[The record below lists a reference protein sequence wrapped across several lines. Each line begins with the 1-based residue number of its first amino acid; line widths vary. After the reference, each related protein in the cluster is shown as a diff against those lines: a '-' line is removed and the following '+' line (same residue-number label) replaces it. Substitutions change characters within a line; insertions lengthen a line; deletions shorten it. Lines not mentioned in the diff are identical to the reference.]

1 MKQRIA
7 FLSVLFLSV
16 SVLLAQPP
24 ETVYEGIL
32 IAKGFRQSIPANAH
46 GPHDIGFNFTFFG
59 NSYDQFYVS
68 ANGLVMFTEPDGV
81 YNNEVTI
88 PDPAMPNN
96 YIAPFWDNLSIL
108 DRGDVMYR
116 TIGIAPNRKCIIQY
130 KNMGFDPVPG
140 LFGTFSVILYE
151 TTNVVQVQYRLI
163 LDPFSPEPHGASATI
178 GLENADGTAGVLYA
192 YHEAD
197 AVYTGDAI
205 SFTPAGQDDYTIND
219 NAIYDGVFLTGNP
232 TLPDPGMVDLVS
244 PAKDAVTGTDHT
256 FIWTESSNATKY
268 YLRLGTKPDLS
279 DAPYTDAGLNLNHTV
294 TGLEPGETYYW
305 AVFAENSTGI
315 AWCEVSR
322 FSASASPPI
331 SAVPQTIWM
340 EQGQEK
346 TIQLK
351 YTGGDGST
359 KTAVITSLPAQGILY
374 QYNAGSRG
382 AQITSVPAT
391 VTDAGRNIIYSASG
405 NAGNNAGNF
414 RFIMSDNTGNS
425 PEATIKINVSP
436 PGVPSVLYMAKDINV
451 EIQFDRLMAD
461 PAGKQ
466 NQFEVKVNGSPAAV
480 SSVSLKTGDP
490 YTIVLNLS
498 VPLTGT
504 ENVTLS
510 YNQGDVASTSGGLLL
525 PFTGQPVTLKAQT
538 ITFTQSLDRKYSLQP
553 FTLSATASS
562 SLGITFASANPAVAV
577 ISGVSTC
584 NFRGVGTSSITARQ
598 AGNATYAPARY
609 IRTLTVSK
617 GDQTI
622 TFDPIPLQAL
632 EYPDFN
638 LVATATS
645 GLPVSFSSSDP
656 GVATVTGSQVH
667 ITGTG
672 TTVITAAQAGSELWN
687 PAADVQQPLVV
698 NATGIDDAFSPE
710 NSFNIYSAGNYIYI
724 RTNAGEQDG
733 MTGTVTIFDITGK
746 PVSILDNIEFSGDS
760 RIEIPA
766 GDMKGLYIVEI
777 RTATIKARKKVVVR

>member
-1 MKQRIA
+1 
-7 FLSVLFLSV
+7 
-16 SVLLAQPP
+16 
-24 ETVYEGIL
+24 
-32 IAKGFRQSIPANAH
+32 
-46 GPHDIGFNFTFFG
+46 
-59 NSYDQFYVS
+59 
-68 ANGLVMFTEPDGV
+68 
-81 YNNEVTI
+81 
-88 PDPAMPNN
+88 
-96 YIAPFWDNLSIL
+96 
-108 DRGDVMYR
+108 
-116 TIGIAPNRKCIIQY
+116 
-130 KNMGFDPVPG
+130 
-140 LFGTFSVILYE
+140 
-151 TTNVVQVQYRLI
+151 
-163 LDPFSPEPHGASATI
+163 
-178 GLENADGTAGVLYA
+178 
-192 YHEAD
+192 
-197 AVYTGDAI
+197 
-205 SFTPAGQDDYTIND
+205 
-219 NAIYDGVFLTGNP
+219 
-232 TLPDPGMVDLVS
+232 
-244 PAKDAVTGTDHT
+244 
-256 FIWTESSNATKY
+256 
-268 YLRLGTKPDLS
+268 
-279 DAPYTDAGLNLNHTV
+279 
-294 TGLEPGETYYW
+294 
-305 AVFAENSTGI
+305 
-315 AWCEVSR
+315 
-322 FSASASPPI
+322 
-331 SAVPQTIWM
+331 M

-346 TIQLK
+346 TIQLN

-374 QYNAGSRG
+374 QYNAGGRG

-436 PGVPSVLYMAKDINV
+436 PGVPSVLYMAKNINV

-466 NQFEVKVNGSPAAV
+466 NQFEVKVNGLPAAV

-538 ITFTQSLDRKYSLQP
+538 ITFTQSLDRKYSLQS

-577 ISGVSTC
+577 ISGNRTC

-622 TFDPIPLQAL
+622 TFDPIPAQAL

-698 NATGIDDAFSPE
+698 NATGIDDAFAPE
-710 NSFNIYSAGNYIYI
+710 NSFNIYSAGNYIYV

-746 PVSILDNIEFSGDS
+746 PVSILENIEFSGDS